1 MKRGDFYRT
10 DDPDSEGRN
19 LVYKLSLYSQVRDQ
33 INDIGAD
40 NNIELRIR
48 FNEPVTNGNYIF
60 PMIPGGK
67 YQGPESIIKVN
78 ANDNINENLFVGSGT
93 SYNNTWS
100 LYLLPDMYSETEGSG
115 NFVNQLPIIYVN
127 HYPGTKDG
135 MYDLRDND
143 SFSHKKI
150 NHIISESASTADALR
165 TYHDLWIKYFDDIT
179 LPMMMGFYL
188 FTNRTPIYDGYAL
201 DMRRVDNGDFVL
213 YNFPSDTS
221 GTFLYSSEVELDWW
235 KNIGGTTL
243 YSLFKSGT
251 RYEDMIDEVYPT
263 NVLKPTYIDRTVDT
277 TSSVDSRK
285 VSLRDLIS
293 SRSYEG
299 DEYF

>member
-1 MKRGDFYRT
+1 MKKGDFYRT

-188 FTNRTPIYDGYAL
+188 FAKNDLEGYSLYLRNFELYPFIDIAKYS
-201 DMRRVDNGDFVL
+201 VDN
-213 YNFPSDTS
+213 
-221 GTFLYSSEVELDWW
+221 YSKLTRNWW
-235 KNIGGTTL
+235 KPLKYSWQTDVTL
-243 YSLFKSGT
+243 YTLFKSGT
-251 RYEDMIDEVYPT
+251 RYEDMTDEEYPT
-263 NVLKPTYIDRTVDT
+263 NVLKTGTAGNNQ
-277 TSSVDSRK
+277 
-285 VSLRDLIS
+285 VSLNDLIS
-293 SRSYEG
+293 LSSNSVPEN
-299 DEYF
+299 F